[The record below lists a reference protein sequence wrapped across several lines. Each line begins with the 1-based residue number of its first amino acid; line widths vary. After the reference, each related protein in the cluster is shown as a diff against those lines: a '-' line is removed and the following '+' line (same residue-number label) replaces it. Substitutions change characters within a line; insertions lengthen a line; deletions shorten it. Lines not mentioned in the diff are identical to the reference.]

1 MTTDT
6 RLPVT
11 VLSGFLGAGKT
22 TLLNHVL
29 NNRDGLRV
37 AVIVNDMSEVNI
49 DAQLVRSGGAEL
61 SRVDEQLIEMSNG
74 CICCTLREDLLIE
87 VTALARAGRF
97 DYLLIESTG
106 ISEPLPV
113 AETFTFEDED
123 GVSLGDLARL
133 DTMVTVVDAGAFFND
148 FMSLDL
154 LADRNVAVSAYD
166 ERSIVDLLVDQIEF
180 ANVIII
186 NKIDRVS
193 QTDLQRLEAAIT
205 RLNPRAELIH
215 ATWGVVAPM
224 RILNTGRF
232 DFDEAAQAPGWMQVL
247 RGEEQP
253 ETEEYG
259 IGSFVYRARRP
270 FHPQGFWDYLHADW
284 GTVLRSKGLF
294 WLASRHDQ
302 VGIWSQ
308 AGGLGRTEP
317 GGLWWAS
324 APQSEWPD
332 DLEERMAVHAVWQE
346 PWGDRRQEIVIIGM
360 DLDRA
365 TITAHLDVCLLDDSE
380 LAAGPDAWQHYPD
393 PFGDWLDMDDDDDDD
408 EEDTHG

>member
-1 MTTDT
+1 
-6 RLPVT
+6 
-11 VLSGFLGAGKT
+11 
-22 TLLNHVL
+22 
-29 NNRDGLRV
+29 
-37 AVIVNDMSEVNI
+37 VNI

-87 VTALARAGRF
+87 VAALARAGRF

-123 GVSLGDLARL
+123 GVSLGDLAHL

-148 FMSLDL
+148 FMSLDML
-154 LADRNVAVSAYD
+154 GDRNLAVSELD
-166 ERSIVDLLVDQIEF
+166 ERSIVDLLIDQIEF
-180 ANVIII
+180 ANCIIL
-186 NKIDRVS
+186 NKIDLVS
-193 QTDLQRLEAAIT
+193 QADLQRLEASIM
-205 RLNPRAELIH
+205 RLNPQAEIIH
-215 ATWGVVAPM
+215 ASWGKVEPH
-224 RILNTGRF
+224 RILNTGKF
-232 DFDEAAQAPGWMQVL
+232 NFDEAAEAPGWMQVL

-270 FHPQGFWDYLHADW
+270 FHPQRFWDYLQADW

-294 WLASRHDQ
+294 WLASRNDQ

-317 GGLWWAS
+317 GGMWWAS
-324 APQSEWPD
+324 VSTTEWPD
-332 DLEERMAVHAVWQE
+332 ELEERMALQEVWQE
-346 PWGDRRQEIVIIGM
+346 PWGDRRQEIVVIGM
-360 DLDRA
+360 DLDKA
-365 TITAHLDVCLLDDSE
+365 LISAELDACLLNDTE
-380 LAAGPDAWQHYPD
+380 IAAGPEVWRTYPD
-393 PFGDWLDMDDDDDDD
+393 PFGDWLDLDDADDD
-408 EEDTHG
+408 EGEELDG